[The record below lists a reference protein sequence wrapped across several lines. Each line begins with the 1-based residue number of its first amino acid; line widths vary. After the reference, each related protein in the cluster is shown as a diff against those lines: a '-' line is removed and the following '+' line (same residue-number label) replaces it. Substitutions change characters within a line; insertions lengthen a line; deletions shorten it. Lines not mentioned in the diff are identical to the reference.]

1 VKADDLTIQLVSPT
15 YQTILAGRDVTG
27 LPLSEVFSG
36 HDLDKLVNLLKTAV
50 RNGQTIHSNAI
61 EAVIPEACNGL
72 TRMVHTA
79 VPILDESGVNVNR
92 LFIYSEKPE

>member
-1 VKADDLTIQLVSPT
+1 M
-15 YQTILAGRDVTG
+15 YQQILAGRDVTG
-27 LPLSEVFSG
+27 RPLSEVFSG
-36 HDLDKLVNLLKTAV
+36 DDLDKLVKLLETAV

-79 VPILDESGVNVNR
+79 VPILDESGVNVDR
-92 LFIYSEKPE
+92 LFVYSEKPQ